1 MIGRVLERTFLSHPH
16 TVGESYWTHF
26 RVAGSFGTAMV
37 AGGAKAM
44 IHAVFPNVYETAGSD
59 TIRRLHTIMI
69 EKRGAKR
76 DATMEML
83 SVEWVI

>member
-1 MIGRVLERTFLSHPH
+1 MIRRLFLDHPRS
-16 TVGESYWTHF
+16 VGESYAEHF
-26 RVAGSFGTAMV
+26 MVASRFGAEMIAGGCKAMV
-37 AGGAKAM
+37 
-44 IHAVFPNVYETAGSD
+44 HAVFPTLCETSASS
-59 TIRRLHTIMI
+59 TIRKLHTIMV

>member
-1 MIGRVLERTFLSHPH
+1 MIDRIFLAHPR
-16 TVGESYWTHF
+16 TVGESYWEHF
-26 RVAGSFGTAMV
+26 CVAGSFGVAMIGGGLKAMV
-37 AGGAKAM
+37 
-44 IHAVFPNVYETAGSD
+44 HAVFPNAYETAGSD
-59 TIRRLHTIMI
+59 AIRRLHTIMV

>member
-1 MIGRVLERTFLSHPH
+1 MIRRIFLSHPQ
-16 TVGESYWTHF
+16 TVGESYWEHF
-26 RVAGSFGTAMV
+26 GVASRFGAAMV
-37 AGGAKAM
+37 AGGVKAL
-44 IHAVFPNVYETAGSD
+44 IHAILPNFYETAGSD
-59 TIRRLHTIMI
+59 TIRKLHTIMV

>member
-1 MIGRVLERTFLSHPH
+1 MIDRIFLQHPRE
-16 TVGESYWTHF
+16 VGEGYFAHL
-26 RVAGSFGTAMV
+26 RVAGSFGLAMV
-37 AGGAKAM
+37 WGGLKAM
-44 IHAVFPNVYETAGSD
+44 VHAVFPNLCVTSGSD
-59 TIRRLHTIMI
+59 TIRRLHKIMV

>member
-1 MIGRVLERTFLSHPH
+1 MIDRIFLSHPR
-16 TVGESYWTHF
+16 TVGESYWAHF
-26 RVAGSFGTAMV
+26 RVAGSFGVAMV
-37 AGGAKAM
+37 GGGVKALV
-44 IHAVFPNVYETAGSD
+44 HAVLPNAYETAGSD
-59 TIRRLHTIMI
+59 TIRRLHDIMV

>member
-1 MIGRVLERTFLSHPH
+1 MISRIFLDHPR
-16 TVGESYWTHF
+16 TVGESYWEHC
-26 RVAGSFGTAMV
+26 RVAGSFGIAMI
-37 AGGAKAM
+37 AGGMKALV
-44 IHAVFPNVYETAGSD
+44 HAFLPNMFETAGSD
-59 TIRRLHTIMI
+59 TIRRLHNIMV

>member
-1 MIGRVLERTFLSHPH
+1 VIDRMFLAHPR
-16 TVGESYWTHF
+16 TVGETYWEHF
-26 RVAGSFGTAMV
+26 RVAGTFGVTMI
-37 AGGAKAM
+37 AGGCKALV
-44 IHAVFPNVYETAGSD
+44 HAVLPNCFETAGSD
-59 TIRRLHTIMI
+59 TIRSLHKTMV

>member
-1 MIGRVLERTFLSHPH
+1 VIDRIFLKHPRE
-16 TVGESYWTHF
+16 VGEGYFEHM
-26 RVAGSFGTAMV
+26 RVASSFGAAMIWGGMKAMV
-37 AGGAKAM
+37 
-44 IHAVFPNVYETAGSD
+44 HAVFPNLCVTSGSE
-59 TIRRLHTIMI
+59 TIRRLHTIMV

>member
-1 MIGRVLERTFLSHPH
+1 MFSRIFLDHPK
-16 TVGESYWTHF
+16 TVGESYWEHF
-26 RVAGSFGTAMV
+26 RVAGSFGVAMV
-37 AGGAKAM
+37 TGGVKAM
-44 IHAVFPNVYETAGSD
+44 VHAALPNVYETAGSD
-59 TIRRLHTIMI
+59 TIRRLHTIMV